1 MTIDCQSALEP
12 LQPGPRSQSLGPEK
26 TFTEVLPMGELIE
39 YWCALAVAEE
49 LHFTRAAKRLHL
61 DQSAVSR
68 HIQKLERKLGIKL
81 FVRASRG
88 VQLTEAGEAFMPH
101 ARRSLFC
108 ASNGERS
115 AQAIAR
121 GEPQEFRLAYSSIVN
136 VHLIAQVW
144 GLVQAVQNR
153 VPLKFQSV
161 ASEEITERLLDGT
174 SHAAVGILPV
184 VDEIAQT
191 CILRESLF
199 VAMPSTHRL
208 AESHSIHAGELNDDP
223 VIWAMGEQDSTV
235 SKHLVGLLRSAGYN
249 PNVSHQVQSVAQAL
263 SLVREG
269 FGVSVVKTSELQLH
283 PEGLVMRPFSEAH
296 LVVETG
302 LLYLTDH
309 RWKFLAEFVSLVTQ
323 HLRCG
328 DDTLI
333 S

>member
-1 MTIDCQSALEP
+1 MTIDRQAVLER
-12 LQPGPRSQSLGPEK
+12 LGPRSGSKSLGPEK
-26 TFTEVLPMGELIE
+26 TFTDVLPMGELIE
-39 YWCALAVAEE
+39 YWCALAVADE

-88 VQLTEAGEAFMPH
+88 VELTEAGEGFLPH
-101 ARRSLFC
+101 ARKSLFS
-108 ASNGERS
+108 ASTGERF

-121 GEPQEFRLAYSSIVN
+121 GEPQEFRLAYSPIVN
-136 VHLIAQVW
+136 VHLIAQIR
-144 GLVQAVQNR
+144 GLVLAAQNR

-161 ASEEITERLLDGT
+161 AAEKLTEGLFDGT

-191 CILRESLF
+191 CILRENLF

-208 AESHSIHAGELNDDP
+208 AESHSIHVGELTDDP
-223 VIWAMGEQDSTV
+223 VIWALGEQDSIV
-235 SKHLVGLLRSAGYN
+235 SKHLVGLLRRAGYN
-249 PNVSHQVQSVAQAL
+249 PNISLQAQSVAEAL

-269 FGVSVVKTSELQLH
+269 FGVSLVKTSELQLH

-302 LLYLTDH
+302 LLYLEDH

-323 HLRCG
+323 HLRRG

-333 S
+333 P

>member
-12 LQPGPRSQSLGPEK
+12 LQTGPRSQSLGPEK
-26 TFTEVLPMGELIE
+26 TLTEVLPMGELIE
-39 YWCALAVAEE
+39 YWCALAVADE
-49 LHFTRAAKRLHL
+49 LHFTRAAKRLRL

-88 VQLTEAGEAFMPH
+88 VELTEAGEVFMSH
-101 ARRSLFC
+101 ARRSLFS
-108 ASNGERS
+108 ASKGERF

-121 GEPQEFRLAYSSIVN
+121 GEAQEFRLAYSPIVN
-136 VHLIAQVW
+136 VRLIAQIRD
-144 GLVQAVQNR
+144 LVLAAQNR

-161 ASEEITERLLDGT
+161 ATEELTERLLDGT
-174 SHAAVGILPV
+174 SHAALGILPV
-184 VDEIAQT
+184 VDAIAQT
-191 CILRESLF
+191 CILRENLF

-208 AESHSIHAGELNDDP
+208 AESDSIHAGELTDP
-223 VIWAMGEQDSTV
+223 VIWALGEQDSIV

-249 PNVSHQVQSVAQAL
+249 PNVSHQAQSVAEAL

-269 FGVSVVKTSELQLH
+269 FGVSLVKTSELQLH
-283 PEGLVMRPFSEAH
+283 PEGLVMRPFSEAQ

-309 RWKFLAEFVSLVTQ
+309 RWNFLAEFVSLVTQ
-323 HLRCG
+323 HLRLG

>member
-1 MTIDCQSALEP
+1 MTIDRQAALEP
-12 LQPGPRSQSLGPEK
+12 LGPRSRPKNLGPEE

-39 YWCALAVAEE
+39 YWCALAVADE
-49 LHFTRAAKRLHL
+49 LHFTHAAKRLHL

-88 VQLTEAGEAFMPH
+88 VELTEAGEGFMPH
-101 ARRSLFC
+101 ARRSLFS
-108 ASNGERS
+108 ASNGERF

-121 GEPQEFRLAYSSIVN
+121 GEAQEFRLAYSPIVS
-136 VHLIAQVW
+136 VHLIAQIS
-144 GLVQAVQNR
+144 GLVQVAQNR

-161 ASEEITERLLDGT
+161 ATEKLTERLLDGT
-174 SHAAVGILPV
+174 SHAAIGILPV

-191 CILRESLF
+191 CILRENLF

-208 AESHSIHAGELNDDP
+208 AESHSIHARELTDDP
-223 VIWAMGEQDSTV
+223 VIWAFGEQDSIV
-235 SKHLVGLLRSAGYN
+235 SKHLVGLLRKAGYI
-249 PNVSHQVQSVAQAL
+249 PNISLRAQSVAEAL

-269 FGVSVVKTSELQLH
+269 FGVSLVKASELQLH
-283 PEGLVMRPFSEAH
+283 PEGLVMRPFTEEH

-302 LLYLTDH
+302 LLYLADH

>member
-1 MTIDCQSALEP
+1 MTIDRQAALEP
-12 LQPGPRSQSLGPEK
+12 LGPRSRSKSLGPEK

-39 YWCALAVAEE
+39 YWCALAVADE

-88 VQLTEAGEAFMPH
+88 VELTEAGEGFLPH
-101 ARRSLFC
+101 ARRSLFS
-108 ASNGERS
+108 ASNGERF
-115 AQAIAR
+115 AQAIAC
-121 GEPQEFRLAYSSIVN
+121 GEPQEFRLAYSPIVN
-136 VHLIAQVW
+136 VHLIAQIR
-144 GLVQAVQNR
+144 GLVQAAQNR

-161 ASEEITERLLDGT
+161 ATEKLTERLFDGT

-191 CILRESLF
+191 CILRENLF

-208 AESHSIHAGELNDDP
+208 AENHSIHAAELRDDP
-223 VIWAMGEQDSTV
+223 VIWALGEQDSIV
-235 SKHLVGLLRSAGYN
+235 SKHLVGLLRRAGYN
-249 PNVSHQVQSVAQAL
+249 PNISLQAQSVAEAL

-302 LLYLTDH
+302 LLYLAEH

-323 HLRCG
+323 LLSCAEDAPSG
-328 DDTLI
+328 
-333 S
+333 